1 MNFFNKKLAMI
12 LFETDATKNRLR
24 PATITM
30 KRGTVIEADHV
41 RQVMIPGKSG
51 DLQII
56 IAGIQ
61 PGKFES
67 IWSRGHIGICQ
78 RFRDFYFKQKTVPM
92 SWLLRGKKPVDIE
105 ANDFVREYFK
115 YSPSYRQ
122 DDYGWYEPR
131 PDGRYDASRAYMVTR
146 KFNKILTMNP
156 KNIDKI
162 EYSI

>member
-12 LFETDATKNRLR
+12 LFETDATRNRLR
-24 PATITM
+24 PAIITM

-41 RQVMIPGKSG
+41 RQVMIPDKSG
-51 DLQII
+51 DQVPII

-67 IWSRGHIGICQ
+67 ILSRGNAGICQ
-78 RFRDFYFKQKTVPM
+78 RFRDFYLKQKTVPM
-92 SWLLRGKKPVDIE
+92 SWLLRNRKFSFTIP
-105 ANDFVREYFK
+105 EYMK
-115 YSPSYRQ
+115 YSPTYRQ